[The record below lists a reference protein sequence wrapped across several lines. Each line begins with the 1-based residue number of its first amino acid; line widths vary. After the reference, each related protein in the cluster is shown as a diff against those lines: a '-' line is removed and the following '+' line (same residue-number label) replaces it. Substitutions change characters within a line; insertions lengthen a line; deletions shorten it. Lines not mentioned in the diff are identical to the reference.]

1 MSNLPS
7 VSVIVPALN
16 EAGNIHALISRTEAA
31 LFQKATYEI
40 IVIDDRST
48 DGTAGIV
55 AELGRF
61 SDGRISVH
69 TKQGKG
75 GKAYSLLEGF
85 AYARHDFVCMI
96 DADLQYPPETIPD
109 MLAMAATGADV
120 VVANRADHDTNWL
133 RRNFSKFGRNLYGKW
148 LHGLDCDVQSG
159 LKLFRREIT
168 HRVELNP
175 TSWTFDLEF
184 LVQARDAG
192 YQIGTVSIP
201 FAKRASGGSK
211 VNMLGTGLEIL
222 GHAVKVKLAGPKVIP
237 VTKDPVRRAAAGFHY
252 KGKHYITH
260 TNLPH
265 HESALRQLTRGQ
277 AVTFTATLAALAAL
291 LVIKPH
297 ATLTT
302 LIGLLTIVYFAD
314 LLYNLFLISR
324 SYSHQVEHVITPDE
338 LAGVR
343 SRDWPMY
350 TVFCPLYKE
359 WEVLPQFV
367 TAMSRLDYPKD
378 KLQVMLLLEE
388 DDHDTIKHAL
398 DMNLPSYFEVVV
410 VPHSKP
416 KTKPK
421 ACNYGLKVAR
431 GEYVVIFDA
440 EDVPEPTQLKKA
452 VIAFERS
459 TPDVACIQ
467 AKLNFYN
474 PRQNLLTRA
483 FTAEYS
489 LWFDLVLTGLQA
501 AHAPIPLGGT
511 SNHFKTHII
520 RELDGWDA
528 FNVTEDCD
536 LGIRLAK
543 RGYHTSI
550 VDSVTLEEANS
561 DPKNWFWQRTRW
573 IKGYIQSYWVH
584 MRSLR
589 EFKLTLREPHA
600 ITFQLIVGGKIGS
613 MFINPLMWAIT
624 ASYFVFRATLGP
636 AIESF
641 YPTPILYMAV
651 TCTVAGNFLYMYY
664 YMLGCAKRE
673 QYDLIKYAYLV
684 PVYWAAMSAAAW
696 VALYKLIVSPHQ
708 WFKTQ
713 HGLHLNSGKAME
725 QVHATLG
732 ADFIDDEL
740 SGSTTPAPA
749 PMPSLSRK

>member
-7 VSVIVPALN
+7 VSVVIPALN
-16 EAGNIHALISRTEAA
+16 EAGNIHALISRIEAA
-31 LFQKATYEI
+31 LFQKAPYEI
-40 IVIDDRST
+40 IVIDDHST
-48 DGTAGIV
+48 DGTAGLV
-55 AELGRF
+55 AELGRY
-61 SDGRISVH
+61 SDGRITVH
-69 TKQGKG
+69 TKRGKR

-85 AYARHDFVCMI
+85 TYAQHEFVCMI
-96 DADLQYPPETIPD
+96 DADLQYPPEAIPE
-109 MLAMAATGADV
+109 MLAVAQGGADI
-120 VVANRADHDTNWL
+120 VVANRITHDTNWL
-133 RRNFSKFGRNLYGKW
+133 RRNFSALGRNVYGKW
-148 LHGLDCDVQSG
+148 LHRLDCDVQSG

-168 HRVELNP
+168 RRVKLNP

-192 YQIGTVSIP
+192 YTIGTTDIQ
-201 FAKRASGGSK
+201 FAERTAGGSK
-211 VNMLGTGLEIL
+211 VRFFRTGLEIMRE
-222 GHAVKVKLAGPKVIP
+222 AVRVKLAGPKVIP
-237 VTKDPVRRAAAGFHY
+237 VTDNPVKSAAEGFHY
-252 KGKHYITH
+252 KGKHYVTH

-265 HESALRQLTRGQ
+265 HESALRQLTRQ
-277 AVTFTATLAALAAL
+277 QTVTMIAALALLGVLLAVKAHATITILVAL
-291 LVIKPH
+291 L
-297 ATLTT
+297 TT
-302 LIGLLTIVYFAD
+302 VYFAD

-324 SYSHQVEHVITPDE
+324 SFSHEIEHVITPAQ
-338 LAGVR
+338 LATYAG
-343 SRDWPMY
+343 RDWPMY

-378 KLQVMLLLEE
+378 KLQVMLLLEA
-388 DDHDTIKHAL
+388 DDTETIKHASG
-398 DMNLPSYFEVVV
+398 MNLHEYFQIVV

-421 ACNYGLKVAR
+421 ACNYGLKVAK

-543 RGYHTSI
+543 RGYNTAI

-584 MRSLR
+584 MRDLR
-589 EFKLTLREPHA
+589 SFKLTWKEPHA

-613 MFINPLMWAIT
+613 MFINPLMWLVTI
-624 ASYFVFRATLGP
+624 SYFVFRAILGP
-636 AIESF
+636 VIESF
-641 YPTPILYMAV
+641 YPAPVLYMAV
-651 TCTVAGNFLYMYY
+651 TCIIFGNFLYMYY

-684 PVYWAAMSAAAW
+684 PIYWSAMSAAAW
-696 VALYKLIVSPHQ
+696 VSLYKLIVAPHQ

-713 HGLHLNSGKAME
+713 HGLHLNSNKAMQ
-725 QVHATLG
+725 QVHANLG
-732 ADFIDDEL
+732 ADFIDAGL
-740 SGSTTPAPA
+740 VLAAPA
-749 PMPSLSRK
+749 AAETEEALAA